1 MKVFNVQSM
10 INRSWIYTHAVGR
23 KEIGITVSSI
33 EELYSVPLLNLGGAF
48 NLKSS
53 VFGEK
58 LQFKIS
64 MSLRK

>member
-1 MKVFNVQSM
+1 M
-10 INRSWIYTHAVGR
+10 INRSWIYTHTIGR
-23 KEIGITVSSI
+23 KEIGITVSSS
-33 EELYSVPLLNLGGAF
+33 EELYSVPLLNLEVAF

-58 LQFKIS
+58 TQFKIS